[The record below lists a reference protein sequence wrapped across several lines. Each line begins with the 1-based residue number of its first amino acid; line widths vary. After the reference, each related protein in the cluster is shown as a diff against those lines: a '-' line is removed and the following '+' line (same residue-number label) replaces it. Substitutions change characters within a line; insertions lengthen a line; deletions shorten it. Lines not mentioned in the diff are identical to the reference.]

1 MAATGKA
8 GVEGEV
14 CEGVRA
20 AIRLTM
26 HGEHGE
32 FVLEAAMTRQTTTA
46 QKKNEK
52 TCNVKK
58 KGGFGFSRGFFWLL
72 YSNFPPQ
79 GLSVCYRTSRRRVI
93 IDGPR
98 DTKHE

>member
-26 HGEHGE
+26 HGE

-52 TCNVKK
+52 K
-58 KGGFGFSRGFFWLL
+58 
-72 YSNFPPQ
+72 PAM
-79 GLSVCYRTSRRRVI
+79 
-93 IDGPR
+93 
-98 DTKHE
+98 